1 MASIEKRPNEQG
13 ITHYR
18 AKIRLKG
25 HPIAHATFARLT
37 DAKRWVQTTEA
48 AIREGRH
55 FKTSEAKRHTLGDMV
70 DRYIKEVV
78 PLRPRN
84 AVNTVRHLGWWKA
97 KLGNVVLSD
106 IGPALIVEHRNELS
120 TEPGPKG
127 TLRASAT
134 VLRYLASIS
143 HAYTI
148 AMKDWAW
155 VEDNP
160 VLKISKPR
168 AARGRERYLS
178 DAERADLLAACRAST
193 SRFLYTAVVLAI
205 STGMRR
211 GEMIGLQW
219 KRVDLQRGQILLNE
233 TKNDTSRSIP
243 LAGAALKLMND
254 LAKVRRI
261 DTDLVFYGNDPVK
274 PVDLTKPWETAVR
287 KAGLENFRFHDLRHS
302 CASYLAMNG
311 ATTVEIAAVLGHKTL
326 QMVKRYSHLANSHT
340 ASVVASM
347 NDKIFGSG
355 TC

>member
-13 ITHYR
+13 IPHYR

-25 HPIAHATFARLT
+25 HPIQHATFARLT
-37 DAKRWVQTTEA
+37 DAKRWVQVTEA

-55 FKTSEAKRHTLGDMV
+55 FKTSEAKRHTLGDLV

-78 PLRPRN
+78 PLHPNN
-84 AVNTVRHLGWWKA
+84 AVNTVRHLGWWKS
-97 KLGNVVLSD
+97 KIGSVLLSD
-106 IGPALIVEHRNELS
+106 IGPALIVQYRNELS
-120 TEPGPKG
+120 TEPSAKG
-127 TLRASAT
+127 SVRSNAT

-143 HAYTI
+143 HAFTI

-178 DAERADLLAACRAST
+178 DAERDDLLVACRAST

-211 GEMIGLQW
+211 GEMMGLQW
-219 KRVDLQRGQILLNE
+219 KRVDLQRGQILLTK

-243 LAGAALKLMND
+243 LAGAALQLMTD
-254 LAKVRRI
+254 LAKVRRT
-261 DTDLVFYGNDPVK
+261 DTDLVFYGNHPAK
-274 PVDLTKPWETAVR
+274 PVDLTKPWETAMR
-287 KAGLENFRFHDLRHS
+287 KAELEDFRFHDLRHS

-311 ATTVEIAAVLGHKTL
+311 ATTMEIAAVLGHKTL

-340 ASVVASM
+340 SKVVASM
-347 NDKIFGSG
+347 NDKIFGG
-355 TC
+355 A